1 MIAEDMDRY
10 LQEWVGGW
18 VAERILAEAEDGIE
32 NCSS

>member
-1 MIAEDMDRY
+1 MIAEGMGRY
-10 LQEWVGGW
+10 LQEWVCVW